1 MGTLV
6 EEIFSRKA
14 GHVVKSGDIVLL
26 DVDAV
31 MSHDNTT
38 PLAIKAF
45 GEIGKPVRDVNKI
58 VIHFDHAYPP
68 PNIQAAENQK
78 KILAFIREQ
87 GISHF
92 YHQGVCHQVM
102 IEEGYVVPGRVIVGG
117 DSHTNTY
124 GALGAFATGL
134 GSTEIAVAWV
144 TGKTWFRVPTTL
156 LVRLEGHTRRGV
168 YAKDVMLA
176 VAGILGMDGA
186 TYRSVE
192 FSGSYIHL
200 LPMHERIIFS
210 NMSTEI
216 GAKCGLIAPD
226 QVTID
231 YLQNETL
238 AVGPFEMVAAL
249 DPVYEREIVVDV
261 STLEPQ
267 VACHPDVDHVKPL
280 SEIAGLPI
288 DQVFI
293 GTCTNGRYEDLEIAA
308 SILKGRRVN
317 PYTRTIITPA
327 SVNIYQKALK
337 NGLIDIFHAAG
348 CTLGVVGCGACIGRH
363 GGILAPGERAFT
375 TMNRNFIGRMGSA
388 EAEIYLGSPATAAAT
403 ALNGAISDPRPYLE
417 INHG

>member
-134 GSTEIAVAWV
+134 GHWQN
-144 TGKTWFRVPTTL
+144 
-156 LVRLEGHTRRGV
+156 LVSCAHHS
-168 YAKDVMLA
+168 
-176 VAGILGMDGA
+176 AG
-186 TYRSVE
+186 
-192 FSGSYIHL
+192 
-200 LPMHERIIFS
+200 
-210 NMSTEI
+210 
-216 GAKCGLIAPD
+216 AP
-226 QVTID
+226 
-231 YLQNETL
+231 
-238 AVGPFEMVAAL
+238 
-249 DPVYEREIVVDV
+249 
-261 STLEPQ
+261 
-267 VACHPDVDHVKPL
+267 
-280 SEIAGLPI
+280 
-288 DQVFI
+288 
-293 GTCTNGRYEDLEIAA
+293 
-308 SILKGRRVN
+308 
-317 PYTRTIITPA
+317 
-327 SVNIYQKALK
+327 
-337 NGLIDIFHAAG
+337 
-348 CTLGVVGCGACIGRH
+348 
-363 GGILAPGERAFT
+363 
-375 TMNRNFIGRMGSA
+375 
-388 EAEIYLGSPATAAAT
+388 
-403 ALNGAISDPRPYLE
+403 
-417 INHG
+417 